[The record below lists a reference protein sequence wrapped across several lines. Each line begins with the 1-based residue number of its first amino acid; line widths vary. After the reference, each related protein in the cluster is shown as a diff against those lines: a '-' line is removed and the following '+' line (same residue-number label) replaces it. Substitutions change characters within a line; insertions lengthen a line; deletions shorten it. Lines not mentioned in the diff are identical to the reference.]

1 MLAVS
6 QPIRKLSIKN
16 LNSKTHTEL
25 PSQMNITLKILC
37 TTKEFSEEAQMQ
49 QWLFL
54 QEIILTLYLMIEKK
68 ELKQKLKLELLRQKS
83 SLQEM

>member
-1 MLAVS
+1 
-6 QPIRKLSIKN
+6 
-16 LNSKTHTEL
+16 
-25 PSQMNITLKILC
+25 MNITLKILC